1 MLFKLIMPLGI
12 MGSRQQTRQLR
23 KDFAAETGELARI
36 QGSGG
41 HTNVLHF
48 FGSVANPPFECNI
61 LA

>member
-12 MGSRQQTRQLR
+12 MGSSQQARQLR

-36 QGSGG
+36 QGFGG
-41 HTNVLHF
+41 HSNVLRF